1 MLPCPSIPFSTYTS
15 HALFL
20 PRRSSS
26 LGVPTHTSLASQH
39 THPLPF
45 CLLPHSHPLPT
56 FSSHALFLPLL
67 SNTHIPSLLHLAV
80 LCPVSHTHR
89 LPSPLTRS
97 SSVGAT
103 RTSLALHT
111 SQRALSRV
119 CADGHSPNLSPSP
132 KHYSC
137 LSIETLAFYTE
148 GQHTVRDYSFAR
160 IGATHYSRLFFRFCT
175 RIHIPSVP
183 GPL

>member
-1 MLPCPSIPFSTYTS
+1 LLCSPAHPFPSLPTPLT
-15 HALFL
+15 
-20 PRRSSS
+20 RSSS
-26 LGVPTHTSLASQH
+26 LGVLPPLASQHIHPLLPNTHPLPSCLLPHTSLAYFLLSRALPPFAVEHTHSFPSTPCSALSRLQH
-39 THPLPF
+39 TSLAF
-45 CLLPHSHPLPT
+45 
-56 FSSHALFLPLL
+56 FAL
-67 SNTHIPSLLHLAV
+67 

-137 LSIETLAFYTE
+137 LSIEALAFYTE
-148 GQHTVRDYSFAR
+148 GRNTIRDHFL
-160 IGATHYSRLFFRFCT
+160 SRR
-175 RIHIPSVP
+175 
-183 GPL
+183 